1 MEDCWFD
8 LVFEKLLHCIETG
21 NAVDFLGM
29 NKMIYA
35 NIVKFCS
42 LCVCLCIYR
51 KGMCQVCVCVCVCYN
66 SFYIRS

>member
-8 LVFEKLLHCIETG
+8 LVLKKLLHCIEETG

-35 NIVKFCS
+35 NVVKFWS
-42 LCVCLCIYR
+42 LCV
-51 KGMCQVCVCVCVCYN
+51 
-66 SFYIRS
+66 